1 MQGMFDFWDLV
12 EEDKITIRRVGTL
25 IHLLCCSRFSI
36 TLVIPFRFSE
46 FHKFCL
52 LFLVKFS
59 EKPDDLASLRFLK
72 RKEVKARF
80 PFDFVNIDSSC
91 FPVRSLH
98 TQSKK
103 IMMKRWI
110 NICSILCLASKA
122 KVPDIV
128 GDGGR
133 CEGHGD
139 PSEAWVG
146 GGDVFQNDHYNH
158 LEIIKYYEH
167 QYFEFKLLSNKQG
180 PRLSIRMI
188 IWIFCSDTLCCWQVL
203 LLFQLS

>member
-1 MQGMFDFWDLV
+1 M
-12 EEDKITIRRVGTL
+12 
-25 IHLLCCSRFSI
+25 
-36 TLVIPFRFSE
+36 
-46 FHKFCL
+46 
-52 LFLVKFS
+52 
-59 EKPDDLASLRFLK
+59 
-72 RKEVKARF
+72 KARF
-80 PFDFVNIDSSC
+80 PSDFVKIDSSC

-103 IMMKRWI
+103 IMVNMWI
-110 NICSILCLASKA
+110 SINSILRLCASKA

-167 QYFEFKLLSNKQG
+167 QYYSSLSCLVINSA
-180 PRLSIRMI
+180 PVSV
-188 IWIFCSDTLCCWQVL
+188 SE
-203 LLFQLS
+203 

>member
-1 MQGMFDFWDLV
+1 M
-12 EEDKITIRRVGTL
+12 
-25 IHLLCCSRFSI
+25 
-36 TLVIPFRFSE
+36 
-46 FHKFCL
+46 
-52 LFLVKFS
+52 
-59 EKPDDLASLRFLK
+59 
-72 RKEVKARF
+72 KARF
-80 PFDFVNIDSSC
+80 PFDLVNIDSSC

-103 IMMKRWI
+103 IMVNMWI
-110 NICSILCLASKA
+110 SINSILRLCASKA

-167 QYFEFKLLSNKQG
+167 QYYSSLSCLVINRA
-180 PRLSIRMI
+180 PVSV
-188 IWIFCSDTLCCWQVL
+188 SE
-203 LLFQLS
+203 